1 MEIFI
6 SSKQNLQT
14 YILKMNNKEESQCI
28 MSGYRRFIAYVYEY
42 TYGKKGNGKGFIRVE
57 AKDGLCRMDF
67 KLTGICSQEYV
78 PARVYGYVRE
88 RGECIAILLG
98 ECDLAGSSVQFTLE
112 IPQINIRDSSYGL
125 GDIKGLVIL
134 CRSGE
139 TYGSGWDEEPIQ
151 PDAIRFPKE
160 ADTDM
165 PIKESEEEK
174 TDMQSEIG
182 EPEIIPIIQEEN
194 IETEQEQP
202 AEEISTQ
209 QEIISEEEVDIKP
222 KEKQSVLEVEITE
235 TEEFMPF
242 SDGSVLECKRI
253 TPMDYQLLANEDR
266 GLLNNQFLR
275 HGFSQYGH
283 LLLGIRQ
290 EDNRYILGVPGVYE
304 RQEALMA
311 GMLGFPYFKETGERQ
326 PDGKLRGYWYRV
338 VHTK

>member
-1 MEIFI
+1 
-6 SSKQNLQT
+6 
-14 YILKMNNKEESQCI
+14 

-57 AKDGLCRMDF
+57 AKDGLCRMDY
-67 KLTGICSQEYV
+67 KLTGICSQEYA
-78 PARVYGYVRE
+78 PARIYGYVRE

-112 IPQINIRDSSYGL
+112 IPQINIGDSPYGL

-134 CRSGE
+134 CQSGE
-139 TYGSGWDEEPIQ
+139 TYGSGWDEQPIQ
-151 PDAIRFPKE
+151 LDTIRFPKE

-165 PIKESEEEK
+165 PIQESKEEK
-174 TDMQSEIG
+174 TEAEQEPLSEEINIQ
-182 EPEIIPIIQEEN
+182 PEIV
-194 IETEQEQP
+194 
-202 AEEISTQ
+202 SG
-209 QEIISEEEVDIKP
+209 EEVEIEP
-222 KEKQSVLEVEITE
+222 KETKPVPEAEITE

-253 TPMDYQLLANEDR
+253 TPMDYQLLANQDR

-275 HGFSQYGH
+275 HGFAQYGH

-290 EDNRYILGVPGVYE
+290 EDDKHILGVPGVYE

-311 GMLGFPYFKETGERQ
+311 GMLGFPYFKEIGERQ
-326 PDGKLRGYWYRV
+326 SDGKLRGYWYRV
-338 VHTK
+338 VNTK

>member
-1 MEIFI
+1 
-6 SSKQNLQT
+6 
-14 YILKMNNKEESQCI
+14 

-57 AKDGLCRMDF
+57 AKDGLCRMEY
-67 KLTGICSQEYV
+67 KLTGICSEEYI
-78 PARVYGYVRE
+78 PARIYGYVRDG
-88 RGECIAILLG
+88 GECIAILLG

-112 IPQINIRDSSYGL
+112 IPQINIGGTPYGL

-139 TYGSGWDEEPIQ
+139 TYGSGWDDQPIQ
-151 PDAIRFPKE
+151 LDAIRFPKE
-160 ADTDM
+160 NIDM
-165 PIKESEEEK
+165 PIQEREEEK
-174 TDMQSEIG
+174 TDMQAEVV
-182 EPEIIPIIQEEN
+182 EQEKAPIIQEEN
-194 IETEQEQP
+194 EETEQELPLDEAQ
-202 AEEISTQ
+202 TQ
-209 QEIISEEEVDIKP
+209 RETVSEEETDAEP
-222 KEKQSVLEVEITE
+222 KDAEPALETEMAE

-253 TPMDYQLLANEDR
+253 TPMDYQLLANQDR

-283 LLLGIRQ
+283 LLLGMKQ
-290 EDNRYILGVPGVYE
+290 EDNKHILGVPGIYE

-326 PDGKLRGYWYRV
+326 ADGKLRGYWYRV
-338 VHTK
+338 VNTK